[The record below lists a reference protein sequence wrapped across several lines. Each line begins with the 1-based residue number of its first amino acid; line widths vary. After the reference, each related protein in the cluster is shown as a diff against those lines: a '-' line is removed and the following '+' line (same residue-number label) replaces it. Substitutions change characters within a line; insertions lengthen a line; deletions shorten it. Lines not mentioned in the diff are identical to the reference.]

1 MVENDIFVTKELN
14 VFEKAPK
21 KPLIVA
27 HRGASALAPENTLAA
42 FQKAIEDGA
51 EGIEFDVQLAK
62 DGVPI
67 VFHDFSLERIGQKKG
82 FVADYTSLELQNLDV
97 GSWFNLKNPS
107 KANCKF
113 SDEAVP
119 TLAQLLN
126 FLKDY
131 KGLIYI
137 ELKCDEAETFALVKA
152 VCEIIRNSNLLPLM
166 IVKSFNLD
174 AIFQIK
180 QLLPEVRTAALFAPK
195 IRTILNY
202 KKILLEKAERCSA
215 DELSIHRALAT
226 RSFVQKASRHRF
238 LVTIWTVNNVVWVK
252 RAADL
257 GINAIIT
264 NNPAK
269 LFVKKQDIFSD

>member
-1 MVENDIFVTKELN
+1 MREYY
-14 VFEKAPK
+14 K
-21 KPLIVA
+21 KPLIIA

-97 GSWFNLKNPS
+97 GSWFNLKNPN
-107 KANCKF
+107 KANRKF
-113 SDEAVP
+113 SDEVVP

-131 KGLIYI
+131 KGLIYV
-137 ELKCDEAETFALVKA
+137 ELKCNEAETSAFVEA
-152 VCEIIRNSNLLPLM
+152 VCKIIYNSNLLPYI

-174 AIFQIK
+174 AIFQTK
-180 QLLPEVRTAALFAPK
+180 QLLPEVRTAALFAPE

-202 KKILLEKAERCSA
+202 KKILLEKAERCLA
-215 DELSIHRALAT
+215 DEISIHRALAT
-226 RSFVQKASRHRF
+226 GSFVQKASRDKF
-238 LVTIWTVNNVVWVK
+238 LVTIWTVNNVIWVK

-269 LFVKKQDIFSD
+269 LFVKKQEIFSD